1 MAVCALP
8 NGELATMRDRRAHR
22 EIADSPPQSEDGRI
36 DKARIA
42 LALLGLAGAV
52 AILAMNMQG

>member
-1 MAVCALP
+1 
-8 NGELATMRDRRAHR
+8 MRDRRAHR